1 MLETPD
7 GSISPFWKGDGN
19 SDNAP
24 LAPFF
29 LLRSPTTG
37 GMFLSPVITRGH
49 SLFVLKMFVRR
60 WNFRILSECFSSIIV
75 FFSSLINMIKY
86 WNSLIWK
93 LRSKSASD
101 YRFSA
106 CTATKHVCR
115 CPQIFTLILQKKI
128 NMCRI
133 YLFFIIYNFQ
143 DAQKI
148 GKSESYFVITYV
160 N

>member
-7 GSISPFWKGDGN
+7 GSISPFWKEMVT
-19 SDNAP
+19 P
-24 LAPFF
+24 TMLLWLLFF

-101 YRFSA
+101 YRFRA
-106 CTATKHVCR
+106 CIATKHVCR
-115 CPQIFTLILQKKI
+115 CPQIFTLILQKEI
-128 NMCRI
+128 NMYRI
-133 YLFFIIYNFQ
+133 YLFIGYNFQ

-148 GKSESYFVITYV
+148 VKS
-160 N
+160 